1 MEAAPQKR
9 EADFSAAF
17 GGIQGCAVLY
27 DPGTGQWT
35 FYQEE
40 MCRQRVSP
48 CSTFKIVSTLMGL
61 HTGVLSGPESTMTY
75 SGLTYPVAAWN
86 QNLTLEQA
94 FQSSCVWYFRQVIDQ
109 VGRQAVAEQLAALSY
124 GNQDIS
130 QWAGSGQNQS
140 QELNGFWIDSSL
152 KISPV
157 EQVQVL
163 AEIFQGRAHTPRR
176 RWPPSRRSCWSRT
189 RGSSRSMGR
198 RAPALARLAGLW
210 VSPRRMDRRPI
221 LRYI

>member
-1 MEAAPQKR
+1 MTSPRASESPVEAAPQKR

-27 DPGTGQWT
+27 DPGTDQWT

-109 VGRQAVAEQLAALSY
+109 VGRQAGGGAAGGTFLRQP
-124 GNQDIS
+124 GHLPM
-130 QWAGSGQNQS
+130 GGQRPES
-140 QELNGFWIDSSL
+140 EPGA
-152 KISPV
+152 
-157 EQVQVL
+157 QVFGL
-163 AEIFQGRAHTPRR
+163 TP
-176 RWPPSRRSCWSRT
+176 P
-189 RGSSRSMGR
+189 
-198 RAPALARLAGLW
+198 
-210 VSPRRMDRRPI
+210 
-221 LRYI
+221 